1 MGCIMKGE
9 HIGSG
14 ALGTVAGEGSLE
26 SSAQARTC
34 REEGGLS
41 VGQLFTVVDARWLC
55 GFQLIA

>member
-1 MGCIMKGE
+1 MKGE